1 MKRKMW
7 NSGHNRAQCDNR
19 TVGRQTTK
27 DRLEPEAG
35 GLRKG
40 DTEEKG
46 AQE

>member
-1 MKRKMW
+1 MW
-7 NSGHNRAQCDNR
+7 NSGYNTAQCENR
-19 TVGRQTTK
+19 TVGRKTTK